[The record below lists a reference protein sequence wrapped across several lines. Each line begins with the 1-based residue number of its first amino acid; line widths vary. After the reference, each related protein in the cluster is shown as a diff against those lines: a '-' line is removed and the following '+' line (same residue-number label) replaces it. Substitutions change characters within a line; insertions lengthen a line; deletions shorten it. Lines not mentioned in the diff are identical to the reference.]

1 MALSRADKPS
11 PHSSPRLSRR
21 SITSVPSTQSQ
32 NDIYSGQQQQQQ
44 HNNQPIQITTTAST
58 SMHSINGNT
67 VAPSTNHNNNKIE
80 TNNKTCM
87 AQQIILN
94 RMSAPMLPSSSSSS
108 ITQSA
113 AMTKVLNKAFSADTA
128 PPLPP
133 RKSTSAQINAINA
146 NIVSSASSLVNLVN
160 PTNVSS
166 TNLSR
171 SSENITCCDFD
182 VPKCNPP
189 PIPKHQNQNHNKP
202 PLLTPIE
209 CISNDFKNIEII
221 SSSPPSNEDNTL
233 EDDKIIVG
241 PAETITGIIDTR
253 PIEAR
258 KPIIVNENEKTNS
271 NNVYHMK
278 SATNQ
283 QNHIRHQSFSTNNTS
298 ANNKTTPTKSV
309 TIPNFGVQEITG
321 EIMTT
326 TNSTVSMVVGDS
338 SSTPLLYENVTIAK
352 KDCKEP
358 YENVNL
364 EYTARLMSE
373 GYSQD
378 NVRLALGISRN
389 NIEMACDILH
399 GFVSKSGA

>member
-1 MALSRADKPS
+1 MALSRAEKPS

-32 NDIYSGQQQQQQ
+32 NDIYSGHQQ
-44 HNNQPIQITTTAST
+44 HIQITTTASP
-58 SMHSINGNT
+58 SMHSINDNT
-67 VAPSTNHNNNKIE
+67 VMPSTNLNNNKIE
-80 TNNKTCM
+80 TK
-87 AQQIILN
+87 QICLN

-108 ITQSA
+108 AATQSA
-113 AMTKVLNKAFSADTA
+113 AMIKVLNKAFSADTA

-133 RKSTSAQINAINA
+133 RKSSPAQVVAAHINF
-146 NIVSSASSLVNLVN
+146 VSSASSLVNLVN
-160 PTNVSS
+160 SS
-166 TNLSR
+166 NISSANLSR

-202 PLLTPIE
+202 PILPPIE
-209 CISNDFKNIEII
+209 TIN
-221 SSSPPSNEDNTL
+221 SSSPTSNDDNTL

-241 PAETITGIIDTR
+241 PAETISGIIDTR
-253 PIEAR
+253 PIESR
-258 KPIIVNENEKTNS
+258 KPIIVNDNEKTNS

-283 QNHIRHQSFSTNNTS
+283 QNHIRHQSFPTNNSS
-298 ANNKTTPTKSV
+298 ANNKTIPSKSV
-309 TIPNFGVQEITG
+309 TIPNFGVQEINDETTK
-321 EIMTT
+321 TT
-326 TNSTVSMVVGDS
+326 TIGDS

-352 KDCKEP
+352 RECKEP

>member
-32 NDIYSGQQQQQQ
+32 NDIYSGHQQQQQ
-44 HNNQPIQITTTAST
+44 HNHPIQIATTAST

-67 VAPSTNHNNNKIE
+67 VTPSTNHNNNKIE

-87 AQQIILN
+87 AQQVILN
-94 RMSAPMLPSSSSSS
+94 RMSAPMLPSSSSTVL
-108 ITQSA
+108 TQSA

-133 RKSTSAQINAINA
+133 RKSSPGVDNLNRCSKSAQIIAA
-146 NIVSSASSLVNLVN
+146 NPNSVSSASSLVNLVN
-160 PTNVSS
+160 PSNVSAS
-166 TNLSR
+166 HLSR

-202 PLLTPIE
+202 ALVTPIE
-209 CISNDFKNIEII
+209 CI

-241 PAETITGIIDTR
+241 PAETISGIIDTR

-258 KPIIVNENEKTNS
+258 KPIIIDNEKSNS

-283 QNHIRHQSFSTNNTS
+283 QNHIRHQSFPTNNS
-298 ANNKTTPTKSV
+298 SVNNRTTPSKSV
-309 TIPNFGVQEITG
+309 TIQNFGVQEITG
-321 EIMTT
+321 EPET
-326 TNSTVSMVVGDS
+326 TNSSGSMIGDS
-338 SSTPLLYENVTIAK
+338 SSNPLLYENVTIAK
-352 KDCKEP
+352 RDCKEP

>member
-21 SITSVPSTQSQ
+21 SLTSVPSTQSQ
-32 NDIYSGQQQQQQ
+32 NDIYSGHQQ
-44 HNNQPIQITTTAST
+44 HIQITTTAST

-67 VAPSTNHNNNKIE
+67 VMPSTNLNNNKIE
-80 TNNKTCM
+80 TK
-87 AQQIILN
+87 QICLN

-108 ITQSA
+108 SASATQSA

-133 RKSTSAQINAINA
+133 RKSSPAQIITAHT

-160 PTNVSS
+160 SSNVSS

-202 PLLTPIE
+202 PLQPPIE
-209 CISNDFKNIEII
+209 CLN
-221 SSSPPSNEDNTL
+221 SSSPSSNEDNTL

-241 PAETITGIIDTR
+241 PAETISGIIDTR

-258 KPIIVNENEKTNS
+258 KPIIVNDNEKKNS

-283 QNHIRHQSFSTNNTS
+283 QNHIRHQSFPTNNSS
-298 ANNKTTPTKSV
+298 ANNKTIPSKSV
-309 TIPNFGVQEITG
+309 TIQNFGVQEIND
-321 EIMTT
+321 ETT
-326 TNSTVSMVVGDS
+326 TTTTIGDS

-352 KDCKEP
+352 RDCKEP

>member
-1 MALSRADKPS
+1 MALSRAEKPS

-32 NDIYSGQQQQQQ
+32 NDIYSG
-44 HNNQPIQITTTAST
+44 HQPHIHITTTAST
-58 SMHSINGNT
+58 SMHSINDIT
-67 VAPSTNHNNNKIE
+67 VMPSTNLNNNNKIE
-80 TNNKTCM
+80 TKQNC
-87 AQQIILN
+87 LN
-94 RMSAPMLPSSSSSS
+94 RMSTPMLPSSSSSS
-108 ITQSA
+108 SSAATQSA
-113 AMTKVLNKAFSADTA
+113 AMIKVLNKSYSADTA

-133 RKSTSAQINAINA
+133 RKTSPAQVVAAHTNF
-146 NIVSSASSLVNLVN
+146 VSSASSLVNLVN
-160 PTNVSS
+160 TSNVSS

-202 PLLTPIE
+202 PILPPIE
-209 CISNDFKNIEII
+209 CLNLL
-221 SSSPPSNEDNTL
+221 SPPSNEDNTL
-233 EDDKIIVG
+233 EDDKVIVG
-241 PAETITGIIDTR
+241 PAETISGIIDTR
-253 PIEAR
+253 PIESR
-258 KPIIVNENEKTNS
+258 KPIIVNDNEKTNS

-278 SATNQ
+278 PSTNQ
-283 QNHIRHQSFSTNNTS
+283 QNHIRHQSFPTNNSSTNNKS
-298 ANNKTTPTKSV
+298 IPSKSV
-309 TIPNFGVQEITG
+309 TIPNFGVQEINN
-321 EIMTT
+321 EMTQT
-326 TNSTVSMVVGDS
+326 TIIGDS

-352 KDCKEP
+352 RDCKEP

-399 GFVSKSGA
+399 GFVSKSGT